1 MIPWRGVIEEY
12 RKFLPVGE
20 QTPIVSL
27 LEGNTPLIPAKRLA
41 GKICPGLGLYLK
53 IEGANPTGSF
63 KDRGMTMAVSK
74 AVESKARGLMC
85 ASTGNTS
92 ASAAAYGAKAGL
104 PVYVVVPAGN
114 IALGKLTQAL
124 MHGGRVIQIEGNFD
138 QALTIVKDLCQ
149 ETAIELVN
157 SINPFRLEGQKT
169 AAMEVC
175 DQLGYAPV
183 IHALP
188 VGNAGNITAYW
199 RGYREYHRA
208 GQTQGLPRMFGF
220 QAEGAA
226 PLIRG
231 YIVEEP
237 KTIASAIRIGNPASW
252 CFAMEAVEE
261 SHGYLD
267 MVSDEEIL
275 RAYQMVA
282 SEEGVFCEPA
292 SAASLAGI
300 DKMNRAGLLPKE
312 GDIVCTLT
320 GHGLKDP
327 DTAISVSYRPVTIP
341 ATHEAVRAQLTNV

>member
-1 MIPWRGVIEEY
+1 MIPWRGIIEEY

-27 LEGNTPLIPAKRLA
+27 LEGNTPLIPAMRLA
-41 GKICPGLGLYLK
+41 RKICPGLGLYLK

-74 AVESKARGLMC
+74 AVEGKARGLMC

-124 MHGGRVIQIEGNFD
+124 MHGARVIQIEGNFD
-138 QALTIVKDLCQ
+138 QALTIVKNLCQ

-169 AAMEVC
+169 AAMEIC
-175 DQLGYAPV
+175 DQLGHAPV

-199 RGYREYHRA
+199 RGYREYQEAR
-208 GQTQGLPRMFGF
+208 QIQGLPRMFGF

-226 PLIRG
+226 PMVRG
-231 YIVEEP
+231 HVVDSP

-252 CFAMEAVEE
+252 NLALKALEE
-261 SHGYLD
+261 SQGHLD

-300 DKMNRAGLLPKE
+300 DKMNRAGMLPKE
-312 GDIVCTLT
+312 GSIVCTLT

-327 DTAISVSYRPVTIP
+327 DTAISVSYRPVTVP
-341 ATHEAVRAQLTNV
+341 ATHEAVKAQLTNP